1 MENYEQNAP
10 SSQEPKSNVTDEVKQ
25 FYKGDF
31 KNIFIS
37 FFKNPI
43 EGIYSLLE
51 KPSEKA
57 YSQSLILFASV
68 FVLYLIGG
76 YVIVGEAREYM
87 EFSYFIKTSL
97 APVVFM
103 FVISSLSFAIKSL
116 SGKPNFKNELLT
128 GGLCGIPLGLLIP
141 LSLII
146 KILASEDSIMDL
158 MIDPMGAGTIGV
170 LLFFYLILMMINVF
184 QQSLKSSGTKDAIAW
199 YLSPA
204 SVLLALYI
212 TFQFVQNILL

>member
-1 MENYEQNAP
+1 MENNEQNAP

-141 LSLII
+141 FSLII

-204 SVLLALYI
+204 SVLLAFYI
-212 TFQFVQNILL
+212 TFKIVKNILF

>member
-1 MENYEQNAP
+1 MENNEQNAP

-37 FFKNPI
+37 FFKDPI
-43 EGIYSLLE
+43 EGVCSLLE

-57 YSQSLILFASV
+57 YSHSLILFASV
-68 FVLYLIGG
+68 FVIYLIGG
-76 YVIVGEAREYM
+76 YVIVGEEAKEYLK
-87 EFSYFIKTSL
+87 FSFFIKTSL

-103 FVISSLSFAIKSL
+103 FLISSLSFAVKSL

-128 GGLCGIPLGLLIP
+128 GGLCGIPLSLLIP
-141 LSLII
+141 ALIII
-146 KILASEDSIMDL
+146 KILLSGGIMQWIRNPL
-158 MIDPMGAGTIGV
+158 GAGTI
-170 LLFFYLILMMINVF
+170 FYLILMLINVF
-184 QQSLKSSGTKDAIAW
+184 QQSLKSSGAKDAIAW

-204 SVLLALYI
+204 SVLLAFYV
-212 TFQFVQNILL
+212 TFKIVKNILF